1 MNDAAAIWLVAR
13 VHAPDEGGVQ
23 TYVAQVA
30 RAYARGGRRV
40 TVFAKSSAGPRRI
53 TEDDITLVD
62 VGPGAQMMV
71 YLRLAIA
78 MIRAW
83 MAGGR
88 PCVIHACTWR
98 AAIPALLF
106 PRPLIVTVHGREVGR
121 PSKGAFRLMRA
132 VLARTTRIIAVSD
145 ATRRLLLARA
155 PDLAARCAIAWNGV
169 VLPVDERQ
177 EPANARPRVM
187 TVCRLVSRKNV
198 PAAVHAVANCRNEG
212 VALDYAVIGRGPD
225 EDAIRAA
232 LEAAGAAAGSELGI
246 TVMTGY
252 VEDAELAEHHRTA
265 DIFLH
270 PQIALEDGAEMEGFG
285 ISVADAMAHGIACIV
300 GQDGGPGELV
310 RDGVTGLVVDG
321 RDPGAVR
328 AALALLARDAVY
340 RRRLAENGR
349 LFAREN
355 FSWYRHCRLALEG
368 LVADAVE
375 EDGRQQ
381 EQLTPSLN

>member
-1 MNDAAAIWLVAR
+1 MSDTARIWVVAR

-23 TYVAQVA
+23 TYVSQVA
-30 RAYARGGRRV
+30 RAYARGGRQV
-40 TVFAKSSAGPRRI
+40 TVFAKSSAGPRRLC
-53 TEDDITLVD
+53 DDGITLID
-62 VGPGAQMMV
+62 VGPAPQLLV

-78 MIRAW
+78 MMRAW
-83 MAGGR
+83 LGGER
-88 PCVIHACTWR
+88 PSAIHACTWR

-106 PRPLIVTVHGREVGR
+106 PRPLLVTVHGREVGR
-121 PSKGAFRLMRA
+121 PSKGAFRLMSA

-145 ATRRLLLARA
+145 ATRRLLLDRA
-155 PDLAARCAIAWNGV
+155 PELAARCITVWNGV
-169 VLPVDERQ
+169 ALPAEERP
-177 EPANARPRVM
+177 EPANPRPRAI
-187 TVCRLVSRKNV
+187 TVCRLVPRKNV
-198 PAAVHAVANCRNEG
+198 SAAVRAVAACRSEG

-232 LEAAGAAAGSELGI
+232 LVPDEGELGV

-252 VEDAELAEHHRTA
+252 VDDAELAERHRTA

-300 GQDGGPGELV
+300 GHDGGPGELV

-321 RDPGAVR
+321 RDPMAIR
-328 AALALLARDAVY
+328 SALAVLARDPAY

-349 LFAREN
+349 VFAREN
-355 FSWYRHCRLALEG
+355 FSWDRHCRLALEG
-368 LVADAVE
+368 LVAETQQIGACA
-375 EDGRQQ
+375 Q
-381 EQLTPSLN
+381 EQLAPSLN